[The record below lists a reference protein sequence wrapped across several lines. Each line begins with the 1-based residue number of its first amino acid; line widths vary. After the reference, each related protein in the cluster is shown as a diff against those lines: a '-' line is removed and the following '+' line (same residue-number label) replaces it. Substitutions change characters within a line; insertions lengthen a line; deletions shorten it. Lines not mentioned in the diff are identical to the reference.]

1 MTENGWRDYF
11 SARADMFRPQRRCHP
26 IRQRM
31 V

>member
-1 MTENGWRDYF
+1 MTENGWRDF